1 MIRIKD
7 TMCSFSEEIG
17 KYKWND
23 INESI
28 HSKTPNDVINA
39 LNNPKRGLE
48 DFKALISPSASAF
61 LGCMAELSRELTLK
75 RFGKTI
81 QLYIPLYLSNYCEN
95 QCVYCGFNSKNKI
108 KRTVL
113 SMEQILDEV
122 KILKSYGYE
131 HILLVT
137 GESSKKAGLN
147 YFKEVLRII
156 RNDFSQISME
166 IQPMNRSDYEE
177 LIPLGLN
184 SIYVYQET
192 YNRNNYNKYHLNG
205 KKQDFEYRLH
215 TPERLGFA
223 GIHRIGLGI
232 LIGLEDWRTDS
243 FFTAL
248 HLNFLKRKF
257 WRTKFSV
264 SFPRLRPHTGLFA
277 PNVVMSDRELVQLIC
292 AYRLLDENLELSI
305 SVREKQSFRNNIMKL
320 GVTSMSAGSKTNPGG
335 YNSEEDSLAQFEVHD
350 DRTPAE
356 IAAMIKSNGYEAV
369 WKDWD
374 RCVQI

>member
-1 MIRIKD
+1 
-7 TMCSFSEEIG
+7 MCSFSEEIG